1 MRVFIVNPLGFIIL
15 ALTDEPCIG
24 VPLGASLTVTVILTD
39 APLEYDGLSVV
50 TETLRDFAVG
60 VGVGEGVA
68 VGVGVGEGVA
78 VAVGVGV
85 GVGKGVVEGVGE
97 GV

>member
-1 MRVFIVNPLGFIIL
+1 MIL
-15 ALTDEPCIG
+15 ALTDEPFSS
-24 VPLGASLTVTVILTD
+24 VPLDASLTVTVIPTG
-39 APLEYDGLSVV
+39 APLKYDGLSVV
-50 TETLRDFAVG
+50 NETLRDFAVG

-78 VAVGVGV
+78 VGVGVGV